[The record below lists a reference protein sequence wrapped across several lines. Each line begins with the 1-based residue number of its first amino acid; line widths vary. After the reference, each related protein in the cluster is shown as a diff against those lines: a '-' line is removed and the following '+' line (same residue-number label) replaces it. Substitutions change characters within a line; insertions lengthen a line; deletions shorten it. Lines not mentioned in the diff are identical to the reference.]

1 MANALKAG
9 TVANFASSLAAY
21 IDQAMKNEW
30 LAVKGEPLPTGDQGA
45 DDRKILF
52 AAIAQG
58 VLKFL
63 ADHRDD
69 LITTD
74 ESGDGGLTNHHH
86 TMAFTVDTY
95 RTPLP

>member
-9 TVANFASSLAAY
+9 TVNDFANSLASY
-21 IDQAMKNEW
+21 IDTAMQNEW
-30 LAVKGEPLPTGDQGA
+30 QAVKGEALPNDQGA

-63 ADHRDD
+63 VDHGGD
-69 LITTD
+69 LITSD
-74 ESGDGGLTNHHH
+74 ETADGDLSPHHH
-86 TMAFTVDTY
+86 TMAFTVDDY

>member
-1 MANALKAG
+1 MTHPLKSG
-9 TVANFASSLAAY
+9 TVDDFAASLAAY
-21 IDQAMKNEW
+21 LDQAMQNEW
-30 LAVKGEPLPTGDQGA
+30 QAVKGEALPISGPGVE
-45 DDRKILF
+45 DRRILF

-63 ADHRDD
+63 ADHVDD

-74 ESGDGGLTNHHH
+74 NSAGGGLGTHHH

>member
-1 MANALKAG
+1 MANALKGG
-9 TVANFASSLAAY
+9 TVDNFASSLASY
-21 IDQAMKNEW
+21 IDKAMQNEW
-30 LAVKGEPLPTGDQGA
+30 QAVKGEPLPTGDQGA

-63 ADHRDD
+63 VDHRDD
-69 LITTD
+69 LITSD
-74 ESGDGGLTNHHH
+74 ESEDGVTTHRH
-86 TMAFTVDTY
+86 TMAFTVNTY